1 MAKLAHLLMEN
12 QLKSLETISLKL
24 KKNDYKIAGKLY
36 SLLKRHCVLN
46 SIQMKLDNKGRIK
59 KAMINL
65 NGEKVLA
72 KPIIVNNKLL
82 FFYKKN
88 YYSSLDSINLK
99 IEYTCEI
106 K

>member
-1 MAKLAHLLMEN
+1 MAKLTHILQEKDLKTLEN
-12 QLKSLETISLKL
+12 ISLKL

-59 KAMINL
+59 KTMINL

>member
-1 MAKLAHLLMEN
+1 MAKLAQLLMEN

-24 KKNDYKIAGKLY
+24 KKNDYKIAAKLY
-36 SLLKRHCVLN
+36 SQLKRHCILN

-59 KAMINL
+59 KTMINL
-65 NGEKVLA
+65 NGMKVLA

-88 YYSSLDSINLK
+88 YYSSLESVNLK
-99 IEYTCEI
+99 IEYICEI